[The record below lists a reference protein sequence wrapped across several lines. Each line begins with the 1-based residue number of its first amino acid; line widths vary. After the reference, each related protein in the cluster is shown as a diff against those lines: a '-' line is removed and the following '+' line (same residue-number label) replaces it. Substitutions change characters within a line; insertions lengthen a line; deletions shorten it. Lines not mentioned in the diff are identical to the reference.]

1 MNKKYFLIIALILT
15 LFSSFAEVA
24 FNSYAGISMDL
35 SAKEEDDKGLALKLN
50 GTFVGQFSFNNA
62 FTLRGQFVVN
72 THDIFENNL
81 FQDVDA
87 TFSVKE
93 FSATYRFI
101 TESVNQ
107 QASVFLG
114 NFESFGSDSIIKKY
128 FGAQNYASP
137 VLVPTLGLNTI
148 GMINYDGLGLGYTIK
163 LPTPKVFGLYLYY
176 DKNKIPSKI
185 DSGFDYKRTLN
196 ADFRFTAL
204 WDFLILDTDFGVTL
218 PLETTTYDKD
228 GKEKE
233 VVVVINYAELHGGFS
248 MLLGNNPITNL
259 FLQLGVTNFSLDPN
273 ALRSTFGFDN
283 IYLFMEPRFT
293 TKVLKCNVAFFCLPE
308 NTTQNLQFIK
318 KPIGCN
324 ISLTSQPFVLF
335 DKNAIAGCHLTFST
349 ELDFSNPAVFSVQIS
364 PYLNLGI
371 GNGEL
376 NILSTIEPTEIKS
389 AKFFSL
395 SVGYKNYLWK

>member
-15 LFSSFAEVA
+15 LFSAFGEVA
-24 FNSYAGISMDL
+24 FNSYAGASMDL
-35 SAKEEDDKGLALKLN
+35 SAKDNDKGLALKLN

-72 THDIFENNL
+72 TQDIFENNL

-128 FGAQNYASP
+128 FGAQNYSSP
-137 VLVPTLGLNTI
+137 VLLPTLGLNTV
-148 GMINYDGLGLGYTIK
+148 GMINFDGLGLAYSLK

-176 DKNKIPSKI
+176 DKNKVPSKI

-204 WDFLILDTDFGVTL
+204 WDSLILDTDFGVTL
-218 PLETTTYDKD
+218 PLETTTYDKE

-248 MLLGNNPITNL
+248 LLLGNNPITNL
-259 FLQLGVTNFSLDPN
+259 FLQIGITNFSLDPN
-273 ALRSTFGFDN
+273 ALEQSLSLDN
-283 IYLFMEPRFT
+283 VYLFMEPRFT
-293 TKVLKCNVAFFCLPE
+293 TKILKCNVAFFCLPE
-308 NTTQNLQFIK
+308 NTFNNLQFIK
-318 KPIGCN
+318 KPLGCN

-335 DKNAIAGCHLTFST
+335 NKNATAGCHLTFST
-349 ELDFSNPAVFSVQIS
+349 TLDFSNPTEFSVQIS
-364 PYLNLGI
+364 PYLNLDI